1 MAWIETIAH
10 EDAEGVLREAYDWQA
25 RKLGEPTTF
34 TQLGSLYPELVLE
47 RLKLYKVVEGSGSA
61 LTPGERALA
70 AYVASSRNRTP
81 HCSSGLRLQLGE
93 FGVDPELVARVAA
106 GEAEGGIAGDAR
118 TDAILAYSGKLTSA
132 PGSVTEDDIRQLRDA
147 GLSDLDILDLNNLVA
162 YYNYV
167 NRVANGLGLLEE
179 VGSLHEALESVPE

>member
-1 MAWIETIAH
+1 MTWIETIAPQ
-10 EDAEGVLREAYDWQA
+10 DAEGVLREAYDWQA

-47 RLKLYKVVEGSGSA
+47 RLKLYKVVEGSGSG
-61 LTPGERALA
+61 LTKAERALA
-70 AYVASSRNRTP
+70 AFVTSARNQTP

-93 FGVDPELVARVAA
+93 FGVDPGLVARIWA
-106 GEAEGGIAGDAR
+106 GEAEGTVSGDPR
-118 TDAILAYSGKLTSA
+118 TDAILTYSGKLTSA
-132 PGSVTEDDIRQLRDA
+132 PGSIAEDDIQQLRDV
-147 GLSDLDILDLNNLVA
+147 GLSDLDIVDLNNLVA